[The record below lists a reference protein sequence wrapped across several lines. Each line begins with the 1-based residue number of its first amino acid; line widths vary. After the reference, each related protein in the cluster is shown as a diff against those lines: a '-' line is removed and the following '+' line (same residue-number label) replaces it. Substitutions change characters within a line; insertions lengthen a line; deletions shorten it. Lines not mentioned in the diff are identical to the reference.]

1 MYKVQIQGEELMT
14 KVDRLAKQK
23 VGKHRKV
30 LRHIVCGNGN
40 TCNKRCAVW
49 EGYTMKCTSTE
60 CIKE

>member
-1 MYKVQIQGEELMT
+1 MT